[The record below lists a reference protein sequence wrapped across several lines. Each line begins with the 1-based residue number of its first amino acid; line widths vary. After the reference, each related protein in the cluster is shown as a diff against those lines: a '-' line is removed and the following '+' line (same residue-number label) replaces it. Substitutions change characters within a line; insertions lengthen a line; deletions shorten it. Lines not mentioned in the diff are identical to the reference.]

1 MRDIKQLT
9 IGFLSSRPLED
20 KKFLSGTIY
29 SMAEKLKSTGATVKW
44 IPVRDSVFW
53 LDAYQRLCNKVSKV
67 MPGLGRFLPKHT
79 LWKCRIIGKNYDR
92 SLIESCDVIFNPI
105 QSEAMFGL
113 ETQKPIVYFSD
124 ATFHAMVDYY
134 WFNIPEKEKQERE
147 LIEKTAIQKATALV
161 YPCQWAADSAI
172 RDYGQS
178 KSKIKIARFGPNF
191 DIDSIKPHEFSFDGH
206 LDILFVGV
214 DWDRKG
220 GRIAVDACRWLN
232 ENGIDTTLHIV
243 GGQGMDSKIA
253 TLPFVD
259 YKGFLNK
266 NNPEDYAIMQSL
278 YNNADCFLLPT
289 RAECTGVS
297 FSEASA
303 YGLPCFAH
311 LTGGVSDY
319 VFEGENG
326 RLLPL
331 GSTGE
336 DFGRLIKD
344 CIASGEMKKMSQGAV
359 KVAKDILSWDIWLK
373 TMTEVLT
380 SV

>member
-1 MRDIKQLT
+1 MT
-9 IGFLSSRPLED
+9 IGILSSRPLED
-20 KKFLSGTIY
+20 KNFLSGAIY
-29 SMAEKLKSTGATVKW
+29 SMTEKLKTTGATVKW

-53 LDAYQRLCNKVSKV
+53 LDTYLKISNKISKFI
-67 MPGLGRFLPKHT
+67 PGLGRFLPKHT
-79 LWKCRIIGKNYDR
+79 LLKCRIIGKNYDR
-92 SLIESCDVIFNPI
+92 SLIDSCDVIFNPL
-105 QSEAMFGL
+105 QSEAQFCL

-147 LIEKTAIQKATALV
+147 LIERTAIQNATALI
-161 YPCQWAADSAI
+161 YPCQWAADSAV

-178 KSKIKIARFGPNF
+178 EDKIKIARFGPNF
-191 DIDSIKPHEFSFDGH
+191 DIESIKPHEFSFDGH
-206 LDILFVGV
+206 LDILFV
-214 DWDRKG
+214 
-220 GRIAVDACRWLN
+220 N
-232 ENGIDTTLHIV
+232 
-243 GGQGMDSKIA
+243 S
-253 TLPFVD
+253 
-259 YKGFLNK
+259 
-266 NNPEDYAIMQSL
+266 PEDYAIMQSL
-278 YNNADCFLLPT
+278 YMNADCFLLPT
-289 RAECTGVS
+289 KAECTGIS
-297 FSEASA
+297 FCEASA

-319 VFEGENG
+319 VFDGENG

-344 CIASGEMKKMSQGAV
+344 CIASGEMKKMSRGAV
-359 KVAKDILSWDIWLK
+359 KVAKDILSWDMWLK